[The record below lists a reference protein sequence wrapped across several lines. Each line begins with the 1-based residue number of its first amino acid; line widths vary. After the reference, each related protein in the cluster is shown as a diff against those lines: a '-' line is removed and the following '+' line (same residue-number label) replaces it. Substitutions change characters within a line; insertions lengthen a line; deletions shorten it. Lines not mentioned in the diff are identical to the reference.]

1 MPKLA
6 FFTAGTIG
14 AGHLARGIAIE
25 RALARV
31 SSKAHF
37 TIVGP
42 PSPFTIADRPS
53 CRAVAMDPM
62 ELYDHERATT
72 SQLAETLV
80 ALAPDVL
87 VVDMFWAPLLH
98 VLPLLA
104 PRTEAWLLV
113 RKVPA
118 DWFTGPPGHRFDRAQ
133 YARILA
139 IEPGLDGN
147 VVDEV
152 IDPIVLVR
160 PEEAKPPGSLR
171 RRLGLANDA
180 PLVVVEHT
188 GSVDE
193 QNELVAHAHARMRTK
208 APLHVFTPSRRA
220 EVANASTF
228 EATHHDGATFFPLA
242 EWLGDADEIVTG
254 AGYNAYWETR
264 LLGLDSRTV
273 YLPFARPL
281 DDQAWRV
288 EAHRA
293 FVPRD
298 NGADTLVKMLAL

>member
-1 MPKLA
+1 MSKLA

-31 SSKAHF
+31 SSKAEL
-37 TIVGP
+37 TIVAP

-62 ELYDHERATT
+62 ELYDRKRAPK
-72 SQLAETLV
+72 SLLAETLV
-80 ALAPDVL
+80 DLAPDVL
-87 VVDMFWAPLLH
+87 VVDMFWAPLLY

-139 IEPGLDGN
+139 IEPGLDGG
-147 VVDEV
+147 VVDET

-160 PEEAKPPGSLR
+160 SEEAKRRGSLR
-171 RRLGLANDA
+171 ARLGLATDA
-180 PLVVVEHT
+180 PLVVVEHA

-193 QNELVAHAHARMRTK
+193 QRELVARAVARTK
-208 APLHVFTPSRRA
+208 APPHVFTLSRRDQ
-220 EVANASTF
+220 VANASSF
-228 EATHHDGATFFPLA
+228 EATHHDGAPFFPLA

-273 YLPFARPL
+273 YVPFARPL
-281 DDQAWRV
+281 DDQAWRI